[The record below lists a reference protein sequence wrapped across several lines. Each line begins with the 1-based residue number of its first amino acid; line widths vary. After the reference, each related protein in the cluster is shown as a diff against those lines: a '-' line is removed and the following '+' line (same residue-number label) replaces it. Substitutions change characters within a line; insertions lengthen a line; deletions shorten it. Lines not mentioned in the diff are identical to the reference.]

1 MAKTRALIN
10 KKTFAFILAMTVVT
24 AGSWASDLLVKPSAA
39 ALGTGNGLE
48 VSVGSTCTG
57 DADAVVP
64 NQAVSG
70 TPVPFVGCLTL
81 TAADVD
87 ILSSG
92 DVTFQ
97 AGDSIAIDNGF
108 SVASSAKLTLTIDKA
123 LTGRAYVQDN
133 SPSAEQL
140 YRARFY
146 VDLTSLDPASSP
158 AIDHFTAYSNSG
170 APQFVLRLVKNGS
183 NIDLVVGARDGGE
196 FPTNPPSSVPLTEY
210 FFVEFEWK
218 ASVTGLSNGYLN
230 VWVNGSPV
238 TGLSGLDNEFGQ
250 IDYVRWGAVDGV
262 DGTGWGSMNLDEF
275 VSQRS
280 SSEIGTLP

>member
-10 KKTFAFILAMTVVT
+10 KKTFAFIMAMTVFT
-24 AGSWASDLLVKPSAA
+24 AGSWASDLLVKPEAA

-57 DADAVVP
+57 EADVVVP
-64 NQAVSG
+64 NQTVSG
-70 TPVPFVGCLTL
+70 TPSPFVGCLTL

-146 VDLTSLDPASSP
+146 VDLTSLSP
-158 AIDHFTAYSNSG
+158 GSGATIDHFTAYSNSG
-170 APQFVLRLVKNGS
+170 APQFLLRLVDNGS
-183 NIDLVVGARDGGE
+183 NIDLVVSALNGGV
-196 FPTNPPSSVPLTEY
+196 FATNTASSSLPTGY
-210 FFVEFEWK
+210 FAIEFEWK
-218 ASVTGLSNGYLN
+218 AAAADTTDGHLD
-230 VWVNGSPV
+230 VWVDGSAV
-238 TGLSGLDNEFGQ
+238 SGLSGLDNEFGQ
-250 IDYVRWGAVDGV
+250 IDYVRWGALDGV
-262 DGTGWGSMNLDEF
+262 DSTTSGTMNLDEF

-280 SSEIGTLP
+280 SSLIGP